1 MLRAVPSTIFIACST
16 SYAFKSG
23 NLVSATSLSW
33 SLVIVATVSPLE
45 APDLTLATF
54 FNKKVELLL
63 DLFGQETSVEA
74 SLSEIEILK

>member
-1 MLRAVPSTIFIACST
+1 MLRAVPSTILIACST

-33 SLVIVATVSPLE
+33 ASLIVATVSPLD

-54 FNKKVELLL
+54 FNKKAAGGVFNFKSKLL
-63 DLFGQETSVEA
+63 S
-74 SLSEIEILK
+74 S